1 MLIKVQMRN
10 AQKAVKEVSKLIS
23 ASSLYHQAVG
33 ASRQH
38 DPNLA
43 TPFTPGP
50 ASAFAPE
57 PLRTPMPAT
66 PLSAALGPAAQATVA
81 STPGGYGQQRDYFYE
96 PHTSRRRAPQP

>member
-1 MLIKVQMRN
+1 MRHV
-10 AQKAVKEVSKLIS
+10 QKAVRDVSKTIS
-23 ASSLYHQAVG
+23 SSPLYHQAIG
-33 ASRQH
+33 ARQH

-50 ASAFAPE
+50 STLAGNPYGHE

-81 STPGGYGQQRDYFYE
+81 STSGGYGQQRDYFYDQ
-96 PHTSRRRAPQP
+96 HTSRRRMPQQ